1 MNPTDTQSQQDTS
14 SSTDATARIGRG
26 DLDRAAELGGTA
38 AKVKRAAGRTMEQAR
53 EKAGRLADT
62 GKDAAADKLG
72 GYSDRL
78 RETARS
84 AEEEDPNIAH
94 LANSAADRLQQAA
107 EYVRGADLN
116 RLRQDAAGIAHRHPA
131 LFMGGMFALGLAL
144 GNVAKASMQ
153 SLHEESNDSGND
165 SNDGADE
172 HYPETNE
179 EAAGEILG
187 SGGASFDA
195 EPRDQSPQL

>member
-14 SSTDATARIGRG
+14 ASTDATARIGRG
-26 DLDRAAELGGTA
+26 DFDRAAELGGPA
-38 AKVKRAAGRTMEQAR
+38 AKVKRAAGRTVEQAK
-53 EKAGRLADT
+53 EQAGRLADT
-62 GKDAAADKLG
+62 GKGAAADKIG

-107 EYVRGADLN
+107 DYVRGADLS
-116 RLRQDAAGIAHRHPA
+116 RLRQDAANIAHRHPA

-144 GNVAKASMQ
+144 GNLAKASVQ
-153 SLHEESNDSGND
+153 SLKEGSDDSGD
-165 SNDGADE
+165 SRDGADD
-172 HYPETNE
+172 HYSESNE

-187 SGGASFDA
+187 GVSDSFDA